1 MISLFDVFGFIPFSF
16 IKLIDILL
24 VALLLYQLYM
34 LIKGTNAI
42 RIFMGIAAIYVLWK
56 VVDLLQME
64 LLSEILGKFIGVG
77 VLALIIVFQQEI
89 RRFLIMI
96 GNTRLLRRGKG
107 KWNIFNWKMQVRN
120 IETIY
125 IKSILKACKNMMQSK
140 TGALIIISREADI
153 SQYTLSGQQLDA
165 RLSSALLES
174 IFFKNSP
181 LHDGAAIISEN
192 RVVAA
197 RCVLP
202 ITEKEDLPGHFGL
215 RHRAAIGISEISD
228 AISIVVSEETGSLS
242 FVKDGETYYGI
253 GIDELKN
260 FLEKVFAQKT

>member
-1 MISLFDVFGFIPFSF
+1 MILFLDIFGFIPFSL

-24 VALLLYQLYM
+24 VALLLFQLYM

-42 RIFMGIAAIYVLWK
+42 RIFIGISTIYILWK
-56 VVDLLQME
+56 IVQILQME
-64 LLSEILGKFIGVG
+64 LLSEILGQFIGVG

-96 GNTRLLRRGKG
+96 GNTRFLRRGNR
-107 KWNIFNWKMQVRN
+107 KWNIFNWRMQVRN
-120 IETIY
+120 VETIY
-125 IKSILKACKNMMQSK
+125 IKSILKACKNMVKTK
-140 TGALIIISREADI
+140 TGALIIIAKEADI

-165 RLSSALLES
+165 KISSALLES

-181 LHDGAAIISEN
+181 LHDGAAIISGN
-192 RVVAA
+192 RILAA

-202 ITEKEDLPGHFGL
+202 ITEKEDLPTHFGL

-228 AISIVVSEETGSLS
+228 AISIVISEETSSLS
-242 FVKDGETYYGI
+242 FIKDGETSYGI
-253 GIDELKN
+253 EIDELKKL
-260 FLEKVFAQKT
+260 LENELIKLQ